1 LRLHLYFPAIA
12 LLLIAPTGVLAQ
24 PSAEEMTPTA
34 AQFRSLYEELVE
46 INTTLSMG
54 DCTAAANAMALR
66 LRAAGIPDEDIHV
79 IVPPEFPKQGNLVA
93 ILRGSD
99 PSGEAVLLA
108 GHLDVVEANPA
119 DWERDPFTLIEEN
132 GFFYARGAADDKAMV
147 AILIDSLIRFRQEG
161 FQPRR
166 TLKLAAT
173 CGEETSANFNGMAY
187 LVDNYR
193 DLIDAEFGINENGNG
208 RLDEN
213 GNRVMMTVQAGQK
226 IVQNYELEMTGP
238 GGRSSR
244 PQDGN
249 LFFDF
254 SGALLRLRDY
264 EFPADIDESVRQYFG
279 AAAEVE
285 SGQLAEDLAA
295 VIAPAP
301 DPAALE
307 RISNDRLYGPV
318 IRTTCTPTLLEGG
331 HAWNALPQRVAATV
345 NCRIKPGMDV
355 VHVEATLRAVLAD
368 DRITITPTGEPGR
381 STTPAPLTPE
391 IFDPIKLVAARMWPG
406 VPVIPG
412 LVPGSDDSRFLTP
425 AGIPTYGISGEFRG
439 ADGDGTHALN
449 ERIRVD
455 VLYEAREFLYE
466 LIKIYANGN

>member
-1 LRLHLYFPAIA
+1 MRLPIFLAATFCLAGA
-12 LLLIAPTGVLAQ
+12 ASAASAQDIAPDL
-24 PSAEEMTPTA
+24 
-34 AQFRSLYEELVE
+34 AQFRDLYKELVE
-46 INTTLSMG
+46 INTTLSQG
-54 DCTAAANAMALR
+54 DCTAAANAMAGR
-66 LRAAGIPDEDIHV
+66 LRAAGIPEDDIHV
-79 IVPPEFPKQGNLVA
+79 IVPPDFPKQGNLVA
-93 ILRGSD
+93 VLRGDD
-99 PSGEAVLLA
+99 PEAKAVLLA

-119 DWERDPFTLIEEN
+119 DWERDPFTLVEEN
-132 GFFYARGAADDKAMV
+132 GYFYARGAADDKAMMS
-147 AILIDSLIRFRQEG
+147 ILIDTLIRFKQDG
-161 FQPRR
+161 FRHAR
-166 TLKLAAT
+166 TLKLVAT

-208 RLDEN
+208 RLDED

-226 IVQNYELEMTGP
+226 IVQNYELELTGP

-254 SGALLRLRDY
+254 SEALLRLRDY
-264 EFPADIDESVRQYFG
+264 QFPADIDESVRQYFS

-285 SGQLAEDLAA
+285 SGQLAEDLRA
-295 VIAPAP
+295 VLQTPP
-301 DPAALE
+301 DPDALE

-345 NCRIKPGMDV
+345 NCRVKPGMDIA
-355 VHVEATLRAVLAD
+355 HVEATLHEVLAD
-368 DRITITPTGEPGR
+368 NRITVTPTGEPGR
-381 STTPAPLTPE
+381 GSTPAPLTPK
-391 IFDPIKLVAARMWPG
+391 IFDPIKEVAARMWPG

-455 VLYEAREFLYE
+455 VLYDARDFLYE
-466 LIKIYANGN
+466 LIKIYANSD